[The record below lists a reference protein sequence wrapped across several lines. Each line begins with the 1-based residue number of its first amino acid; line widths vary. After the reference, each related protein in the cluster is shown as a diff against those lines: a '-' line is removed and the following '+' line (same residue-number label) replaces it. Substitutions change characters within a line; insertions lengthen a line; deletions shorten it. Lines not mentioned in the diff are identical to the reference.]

1 MGTVNESPPVSKPP
15 IRYHG
20 RVLLFVLLVVVLPA
34 SLIDYLMDRH
44 LSVWTF
50 VPGVTAAI
58 AILAY
63 MYTKWWREG
72 RLR

>member
-1 MGTVNESPPVSKPP
+1 MSDDPRVSKPP

-20 RVLLFVLLVVVLPA
+20 RVLLLILFVVVLPA
-34 SLIDYLMDRH
+34 SVVSYLFDRH
-44 LSVWTF
+44 VTGWTLA
-50 VPGVTAAI
+50 PGIIAAV

-72 RLR
+72 RLG